1 MAIPCEQHAKLNDL
15 QQLMPVLMSSARE
28 QCSPTL
34 TTEVQAYL
42 QQKTLTGPA
51 AAAGVLPAKHHVGR
65 VVPRQ
70 NGGRQPSCRIFLLK
84 LR

>member
-1 MAIPCEQHAKLNDL
+1 MAIPCEQHAALDDL
-15 QQLMPVLMSSARE
+15 QQLMPVLMSSARG
-28 QCSPTL
+28 QCSPSL

-42 QQKTLTGPA
+42 QQKFFT

-70 NGGRQPSCRIFLLK
+70 NGGRQPSCRIFQLK

>member
-1 MAIPCEQHAKLNDL
+1 MAIPCEQHAALDDL
-15 QQLMPVLMSSARE
+15 QQLMPILMSRARG
-28 QCSPTL
+28 QCPSL

-42 QQKTLTGPA
+42 QQKSFI

-70 NGGRQPSCRIFLLK
+70 NGGRQPSCRTFQLK